1 MVVKRI
7 FDIIFSVIG
16 LIILSP
22 LFLVITLVI
31 LMDSRGSVFYRGRRV
46 GRHQRNFR
54 IYKFR
59 TMYPDSETSSITV
72 GDRDPRITKT
82 GYWLRKYKLDEIP
95 QLINV
100 LKGEMSFVGPRPDVP
115 DYKNYYLRH
124 MPGYYTMKPGIT
136 SFSSLYFLQESKIY
150 EDVSDPEQV
159 YLEKTIPQKVKL
171 DKKYQQNQNLT
182 TDFAIIVMTIKAI
195 FIKRR

>member
-16 LIILSP
+16 LIVLSP

-31 LMDSRGSVFYRGRRV
+31 LMDSRGSVFYRGIRV

-72 GDRDPRITKT
+72 GDRDPRITKA
-82 GYWLRKYKLDEIP
+82 GCWLRKYKLDEIP

-100 LKGEMSFVGPRPDVP
+100 LTGEMSFVGPRPDVP
-115 DYKNYYLRH
+115 DYKNYYLSH

-159 YLEKTIPQKVKL
+159 YLQKTIPQKVKL